1 MDPGRDVWVVQALG
15 QPTGNLN
22 GGLMLFGR
30 YWLHAATERA
40 LTDRAGMEARLCSL
54 VPSLYLLWLHLLW
67 LYLLWGSRR
76 VGSSSTMAVLATAMP
91 ATVVRLLRLYTY
103 YGRHYRPYSL

>member
-1 MDPGRDVWVVQALG
+1 
-15 QPTGNLN
+15 
-22 GGLMLFGR
+22 MLFGR

-54 VPSLYLLWLHLLW
+54 VPWLYLLWLHLLWLYLLW

-76 VGSSSTMAVLATAMP
+76 VGSSSTMAVLATARP
-91 ATVVRLLRLYTY
+91 ATVVR
-103 YGRHYRPYSL
+103 

>member
-40 LTDRAGMEARLCSL
+40 LVQRAGMEARL
-54 VPSLYLLWLHLLW
+54 YLLWL
-67 LYLLWGSRR
+67 Y
-76 VGSSSTMAVLATAMP
+76 
-91 ATVVRLLRLYTY
+91 
-103 YGRHYRPYSL
+103 